1 MQIQIFSCKININK
15 QIGSDYN
22 MYSNLGIEDEV
33 MEEIIVD
40 ADILLNNWYTPF
52 TAGSKKIKGIR
63 TLENTRLYLS
73 LSNFH
78 YMKVLAAQTVSILE
92 TTHSHMKASWV
103 LDHRTLLALLRDE
116 NINKLVV
123 DFSKDNNN
131 FSKSI
136 MLNKVDLELVLFKG
150 YNIDMSNFKNGHELA
165 PTIDETVAF
174 ANYKLQQGKHIP
186 VLVGNKLL
194 QEFATDYNIE
204 MQVRLVR

>member
-1 MQIQIFSCKININK
+1 
-15 QIGSDYN
+15 
-22 MYSNLGIEDEV
+22 MYSYLNTEEET

-52 TAGSKKIKGIR
+52 TANNKKIKGIR

-78 YMKVLAAQTVSILE
+78 YMKVLAAQTISMLE
-92 TTHSHMKASWV
+92 STHSHMKAGWMF
-103 LDHRTLLALLRDE
+103 DHRTILALLKDE
-116 NINKLVV
+116 SINKLVV

-136 MLNKVDLELVLFKG
+136 TLNKAELELVLFKG

-165 PTIDETVAF
+165 PTINETVAF
-174 ANYKLQQGKHIP
+174 ANYKLQQGKNIP

-194 QEFATDYNIE
+194 QEFATDYNIQ
-204 MQVRLVR
+204 MPVRLVR